1 MANYNLSARKKEGY
15 NFNDDRRSKLYN
27 YIAARDSEKET
38 EKPQAQPTVNE
49 EKEADFL
56 TRLLATG
63 GDLLGNVVT
72 GAAKGVEGI
81 VDFGIGTV
89 GAIGGLFDEGF
100 RDDAQKAIE
109 YDATHEWLGQHI
121 DRWTEDSFT
130 NDSEIGQI
138 VESVASGVGQ
148 MLPTVAITFAT
159 GGLAG
164 AAGASASAATAA
176 GQTAGLV
183 SMGVSAAGSG
193 TEEAYK
199 EGADYYK
206 GLGYGVVSGATE
218 VATEKLFGGLTK
230 GLTGKGVLDFGGEVA
245 DQGIKRI
252 LKGAAEEGAEEVI
265 SHYASPLAKTIY
277 KGKDALK
284 EYTDPEFHKEGGKA
298 FLAGAGT
305 GMVYGGT
312 VGKAV
317 NRAQGVNDDISAAV
331 EANEGIR
338 EKLITAQDNGSLTA
352 EAERDAAES
361 RIKNLQSI
369 EKTLQKADEETR
381 KTYIKNY
388 QLDNTFNED
397 GSLKPEIVVQEN
409 AKIEGRQTITNSA
422 EGENGTAE
430 QLDGRYYSVDL
441 RGKEQTVREDLAAM
455 SSESEVIK
463 PFTGELSENAQKNF
477 TKMKKALTTLNKHR
491 GESVSFVIVDA
502 NNKFNG
508 AERRGD
514 TIYIAADALERDAAA
529 SYFDEESREA
539 NYAGTMLH
547 EYGHTTE
554 GTEEHAALNS
564 FLAEDKELY
573 AGAVD
578 RVLGQEYG
586 ITDEEIRKITEKRRA
601 GGQLTNE
608 EQKKFDT
615 FYSEVGATMS
625 EQLLG
630 NERVIRKLVR
640 EGDPLVDRVISWAEN
655 VKKTLSGKGEKFTL
669 AEKRRMDKALK
680 LYLKAAETAGNRD
693 LVKRILALREEDEDD
708 AILTDESYTDK
719 NTENQP
725 SNDHKTENMK
735 VSDTKFSKK
744 DEARYTE
751 YDKPITLRDVEVLR
765 SIDGKSINTFDTK
778 EIELTQ
784 KWAHKFYKELG
795 VKSPFFRAWFG
806 EWRAYDKS
814 ERKIVSVPTID
825 ISQATLANG
834 NYSIKDTGWE
844 VYAGKTL
851 NDDTRHHSGGNRIN
865 VKALSTIEKILSN
878 AVLLDTVISNPDKN
892 KKSPNTAFLHKL
904 YTLIEYDGKTYI
916 AKITVEEY
924 YNQGKNNISRKAYNL
939 KAIKIEPAGGQ
950 FRINNSSSSVPVTDS
965 IYSISDLYEFVK
977 TYDKDFSPAPTV
989 SKVVLNEDG
998 TPKVFYHGTNTKFT
1012 IFESGHKRTRGRLNF
1027 GEGYYFAADKS
1038 YAENYIEKDG
1048 RIIEAYISLKK
1059 PYFVVGNQFTEWEI
1073 SDIRSKLPSED
1084 GSRLNYD
1091 NINSYLKK
1099 LRYDGVVGLDYSG
1112 TTKTVKSVVAFDSAQ
1127 IKSATDNIG
1136 TFSKY
1141 DNDIRYSYKA
1151 PAESKVYKQ
1160 IAEWE
1165 KLKVYEKADAEKML
1179 YTILSDVMTFSEDQ
1193 AAVMTLEGRK
1203 DAEQLLWAELN
1214 KAQSEK
1220 EMKEGAEKVA
1230 DFLIS
1235 RSVVKSWLNDPYE
1248 AEKINAAEEA
1258 LSNLKPYLH
1267 NLDLSRLKGE
1277 IKHKYDTKAKSVM
1290 LMWGTRRSGHG
1301 VDQIISELNSE
1312 MKGYGFPVDAN
1323 ANEAELFFAIHE
1335 GYTKAR
1341 KELNAAYENYRDR
1354 TLTAEERDKLKAEIS
1369 AKILDIY
1376 KTAGRESV
1384 LANATRIFK
1393 AELWKADQRVE
1404 YMKQYSVLVAKVD
1417 AFKQLTMGKFVNA
1430 NTYHPDL
1437 FNGSVEQLK
1446 RIVRGGMISVKST
1459 RDAVGKL
1466 AQWYRPDNPV
1476 VGEANYD
1483 ASISSKMGQVA
1494 DGGLSNYAGKKIDIK
1509 DLLEPYMHRI
1519 DLSGIKDQLREI
1531 YGEEMRSILATW
1543 NIKEGLEP
1551 VSLEEISSVLS
1562 KEGLD
1567 VYGDDFEL
1575 FCQMESMYRSGVG
1588 PFSAEDLK
1596 NLSDIVAY
1604 FTKFVKNFNKV
1615 WNGKRY
1621 VEAEPIAK
1629 KHIQTIRENTKI
1641 KLGAFDSLM
1650 FGRYGSTFFRPE
1662 TLARRLDMYGEG
1674 FYTDTLHEFRQGL
1687 IQANDYE
1694 HQMMEVV
1701 AEFDKKHKHY
1711 FSELAK
1717 RRIEFR
1723 GNKIPAD
1730 IAMSLYMTS
1739 KRRQAQAGLAQSGF
1753 KYNDGKDT
1761 VDVQGYMPQKTPG
1774 GVEIG
1779 AERMQKLLWDEFS
1792 TEDREFIKIAESL
1805 FNGMCKQLKHDTDM
1819 STKGYSNTVDGY
1831 YYPIKRAFVAK
1842 SVDSDFEDLMGRA
1855 SNKSFNKDTVIGA
1868 KGVLC
1873 IMPMTEVLGRH
1884 VRGVAQYASLATVV
1898 RNYDTLYNLD
1908 IGENANDP
1916 TSIAREGEKLWKE
1929 GGDYYKKLLADM
1941 QGIGEKQSAFL
1952 SVIRGSYATYQL
1964 GGNPKTWVT
1973 QLSSFFASTSM
1984 LRYDSVMK
1992 GMGINGADVDEYCV
2006 LAKLRNANNDAILAQ
2021 ANANKPGLL
2030 KKRTKIGEMSRK
2042 VSDTLMAPIGV
2053 VDRFVITKLFGACQA
2068 EIEARG
2074 GAKVGTKENKTE
2086 AGKLLEDVIIHT
2098 QQNSLATDRSAAMR
2112 SGELVKSLTMFS
2124 ADGMNVFG
2132 QVVDS
2137 MGEVTVLKA
2146 RLRNATDSKE
2156 KAALTEKL
2164 KAAEKKAVASVS
2176 SLVTSAVFMAMISL
2190 LFNFLYH
2197 RIDEEDDAGDI
2208 AGDIAANFV
2217 GNMLGGLPVIRDIY
2231 SYLSDGYEV
2240 QNYMYSVLNDTL
2252 DAASSAIDLAISA
2265 FFKDSYDSREA
2276 ARTVRKVVYSG
2287 GQLLGIPTR
2296 NLYNVTYSILGFIPS
2311 VKYGIDN
2318 MFYEQAYSSDLKKA
2332 VEAGDEGA
2340 IATITGIM
2348 TGERVGDIKDDKVR
2362 AELNDLTLK
2371 GYSVLPKAIADSVTV
2386 GEEKI
2391 ELTGK
2396 QKRQFKEIYSIA
2408 NDSVTELMALKQYKN
2423 ATDEIKAKAIKM
2435 IYDIYYQLAMD
2446 DVVGGTEASK
2456 NVLFAEAISVE
2467 KLAIIIAT
2475 CRSIEADKN
2484 KKGVTISGSK
2494 KKKIEKYIQSLN
2506 LTAVQKYMIMGYLGY
2521 KNTNGEASVK
2531 SYIGKLN
2538 LTKEEKAELLKYSGY
2553 N

>member
-1 MANYNLSARKKEGY
+1 MANYNLSARKKKGY

-27 YIAARDSEKET
+27 YIAARDSKKEDEQLSVQPTDSEKE
-38 EKPQAQPTVNE
+38 EKVIDENLIRGLKTV
-49 EKEADFL
+49 ADV
-56 TRLLATG
+56 A
-63 GDLLGNVVT
+63 GNFSV
-72 GAAKGVEGI
+72 GFGKGIEGI
-81 VDFGIGTV
+81 VDAVIGLGGAVGGI
-89 GAIGGLFDEGF
+89 FDEDI
-100 RDDAQKAIE
+100 RDGAQRLIAFDAAG
-109 YDATHEWLGQHI
+109 EWIGSEVE
-121 DRWTEDSFT
+121 RKTEGSFL
-130 NDSEIGQI
+130 NGNEIGEI
-138 VESVASGVGQ
+138 VESVASGLGQ
-148 MLPTVAITFAT
+148 MLPAVLVTIAT
-159 GGLAG
+159 GG
-164 AAGASASAATAA
+164 AGASAAVAQ
-176 GQTAGLV
+176 GAGLATT
-183 SMGVSAAGSG
+183 GVSAAGSG
-193 TEEAYK
+193 MEEAYK
-199 EGADYYK
+199 DGAGYYE
-206 GLGYGVVSGATE
+206 GLGYGVASGATE
-218 VATEKLFGGLTK
+218 VATEKLFGGLTSK
-230 GLTGKGVLDFGGEVA
+230 ITGKGILDVGGEVA
-245 DQGIKRI
+245 EQGLKRVV
-252 LKGAAEEGAEEVI
+252 KGALEEGVEEVA
-265 SHYASPLAKTIY
+265 SHAVNPLTKTIY

-284 EYTDPEFHKEGGKA
+284 EYADPEYYKEGGKA
-298 FLAGAGT
+298 FITGAGT

-312 VGKAV
+312 IGKAI
-317 NRAQGVNDDISAAV
+317 NKASGTNEDISASV
-331 EANEGIR
+331 ESIESIDER
-338 EKLITAQDNGSLTA
+338 LVKAQDGGNLTDDI
-352 EAERDAAES
+352 EKKAAES
-361 RIKNLQSI
+361 RLENLKNI
-369 EKTLQKADEETR
+369 EKSLQKASERIRER
-381 KTYIKNY
+381 YIRNY

-397 GSLKPEIVVQEN
+397 GSLKPEILAREDALINGVQTVANAGNDEN
-409 AKIEGRQTITNSA
+409 S
-422 EGENGTAE
+422 TAD
-430 QLDGRYYSVDL
+430 QLDRRYYSVNL
-441 RGKEQTVREDLAAM
+441 RGSEDTIRSDLADM
-455 SSESEVIK
+455 STDSETIK

-477 TKMKKALTTLNKHR
+477 IKMKKALTTLNKHR

-514 TIYIAADALERDAAA
+514 TIYIAADALEGDAAA
-529 SYFDEESREA
+529 SYLDEESLEA

-547 EYGHTTE
+547 EYGHTIE

-564 FLAEDKELY
+564 FLAEDEELY
-573 AGAVD
+573 ADAVN

-586 ITDEEIRKITEKRRA
+586 ITDEEIRRIIEKRSA
-601 GGQLTNE
+601 GDQLTPG
-608 EQKKFDT
+608 EQKKLNT

-680 LYLKAAETAGNRD
+680 LYLKAAEAAGNRD

-708 AILTDESYTDK
+708 AILTDESYTDE

-735 VSDTKFSKK
+735 VS
-744 DEARYTE
+744 
-751 YDKPITLRDVEVLR
+751 
-765 SIDGKSINTFDTK
+765 
-778 EIELTQ
+778 
-784 KWAHKFYKELG
+784 
-795 VKSPFFRAWFG
+795 
-806 EWRAYDKS
+806 
-814 ERKIVSVPTID
+814 
-825 ISQATLANG
+825 
-834 NYSIKDTGWE
+834 
-844 VYAGKTL
+844 
-851 NDDTRHHSGGNRIN
+851 
-865 VKALSTIEKILSN
+865 
-878 AVLLDTVISNPDKN
+878 
-892 KKSPNTAFLHKL
+892 
-904 YTLIEYDGKTYI
+904 
-916 AKITVEEY
+916 EE
-924 YNQGKNNISRKAYNL
+924 
-939 KAIKIEPAGGQ
+939 
-950 FRINNSSSSVPVTDS
+950 T
-965 IYSISDLYEFVK
+965 
-977 TYDKDFSPAPTV
+977 
-989 SKVVLNEDG
+989 
-998 TPKVFYHGTNTKFT
+998 
-1012 IFESGHKRTRGRLNF
+1012 
-1027 GEGYYFAADKS
+1027 
-1038 YAENYIEKDG
+1038 
-1048 RIIEAYISLKK
+1048 
-1059 PYFVVGNQFTEWEI
+1059 
-1073 SDIRSKLPSED
+1073 
-1084 GSRLNYD
+1084 
-1091 NINSYLKK
+1091 
-1099 LRYDGVVGLDYSG
+1099 
-1112 TTKTVKSVVAFDSAQ
+1112 
-1127 IKSATDNIG
+1127 
-1136 TFSKY
+1136 
-1141 DNDIRYSYKA
+1141 RYSYKA

-1193 AAVMTLEGRK
+1193 TAVMTLEGRK
-1203 DAEQLLWAELN
+1203 KAEQLLWAELN

-1220 EMKEGAEKVA
+1220 EMKKGADKVA

-1267 NLDLSRLKGE
+1267 NLDLSHLKGE

-1312 MKGYGFPVDAN
+1312 MKGYGFPVDAS
-1323 ANEAELFFAIHE
+1323 ANEADLFFAIHE
-1335 GYTKAR
+1335 AYTKAR

-1369 AKILDIY
+1369 AKILDTY

-1404 YMKQYSVLVAKVD
+1404 YMRQYSVLVAKVD

-1519 DLSGIKDQLREI
+1519 DLSGIKDRLREI

-1641 KLGAFDSLM
+1641 KLGAFDKLM

-1674 FYTDTLHEFRQGL
+1674 FYTETLHEFRQGL

-1694 HQMMEVV
+1694 HQMMEAV

-1739 KRRQAQAGLAQSGF
+1739 KRRQAQAGLARSGF

-1941 QGIGEKQSAFL
+1941 QGIGEKQSALL
-1952 SVIRGSYATYQL
+1952 SVIRGNYATYQL

-1984 LRYDSVMK
+1984 LKYGSVTR
-1992 GMGINGADVDEYCV
+1992 GMGINGSDVDEYCV

-2030 KKRTKIGEMSRK
+2030 KKRTKIGEISRK

-2098 QQNSLATDRSAAMR
+2098 QQNSLATERSAAMR
-2112 SGELVKSLTMFS
+2112 GGDLLKSLAMFS
-2124 ADGMNVFG
+2124 ADGMNVDG
-2132 QVVDS
+2132 QMIDAI
-2137 MGEVTVLKA
+2137 GEIFVLKA
-2146 RLRNATDSKE
+2146 RIKTASDKD
-2156 KAALTEKL
+2156 KAKL
-2164 KAAEKKAVASVS
+2164 ESQLKQAQKKATAAVS
-2176 SLVTSAVFMAMISL
+2176 SLVTSAVFMSCIGL

-2208 AGDIAANFV
+2208 ALDFTTDAI
-2217 GNMLGGLPVIRDIY
+2217 GNMLGGLPVLRDIY
-2231 SYLSDGYEV
+2231 SYFNDGYEV
-2240 QNYMYSVLNDTL
+2240 KNYLYSVINDTL
-2252 DAASSAIDLAISA
+2252 DAAASARDLAVSA
-2265 FFKDSYDSREA
+2265 FSDDFDSRKA
-2276 ARTVRKVVYSG
+2276 AQTARKVIYAG

-2386 GEEKI
+2386 GEETV
-2391 ELTGK
+2391 ELTNT
-2396 QKRQFKEIYSIA
+2396 QKKQFKEIYSIA

-2446 DVVGGTEASK
+2446 DVVGGTEANK

-2521 KNTNGEASVK
+2521 KNTNGETSVK

-2553 N
+2553 

>member
-1 MANYNLSARKKEGY
+1 MANYNLSARKKKGY

-27 YIAARDSEKET
+27 YIAARDSEKED
-38 EKPQAQPTVNE
+38 EQPRVQPAVNE
-49 EKEADFL
+49 EKEADFF

-81 VDFGIGTV
+81 ADAVIGV
-89 GAIGGLFDEGF
+89 GGAIGGLFDEGI

-148 MLPTVAITFAT
+148 MLPTVAITLAT
-159 GGLAG
+159 GGL
-164 AAGASASAATAA
+164 GASATVAQGVGLAAT
-176 GQTAGLV
+176 
-183 SMGVSAAGSG
+183 GVSAAGSA
-193 TEEAYK
+193 TEEAYND
-199 EGADYYK
+199 GADYYK
-206 GLGYGVVSGATE
+206 GLYYGVASGAVE
-218 VATEKLFGGLTK
+218 AGTEKLFGGLTK
-230 GLTGKGVLDFGGEVA
+230 GITGKGVLDFGGEVA

-305 GMVYGGT
+305 GLVYGGT
-312 VGKAV
+312 IGKAI
-317 NRAQGVNDDISAAV
+317 NKASGTNEDISASV
-331 EANEGIR
+331 ESIESIDER
-338 EKLITAQDNGSLTA
+338 LVKAQDGGNLTDDI
-352 EAERDAAES
+352 EKKAAES
-361 RIKNLQSI
+361 RLENLKNI
-369 EKTLQKADEETR
+369 EKSLQKASERIRER
-381 KTYIKNY
+381 YIRNY

-397 GSLKPEIVVQEN
+397 GSLKPEILAREDALINGVQTAANAGNDEN
-409 AKIEGRQTITNSA
+409 N
-422 EGENGTAE
+422 TAD
-430 QLDGRYYSVDL
+430 QLDRRYYSVNL
-441 RGKEQTVREDLAAM
+441 RGSEDTIRSDLADM
-455 SSESEVIK
+455 STDSETIK
-463 PFTGELSENAQKNF
+463 PFTGELSAGAQKNF
-477 TKMKKALTTLNKHR
+477 IKMKKALTTLNKHR

-529 SYFDEESREA
+529 SYLDEESLEA

-554 GTEEHAALNS
+554 GTEEHAALTS
-564 FLAEDKELY
+564 FLAEDEELY
-573 AGAVD
+573 ADAVN

-586 ITDEEIRKITEKRRA
+586 VTDEEIRRIVEKRSA
-601 GGQLTNE
+601 GDQLTPG
-608 EQKKFDT
+608 EQKKLNT

-655 VKKTLSGKGEKFTL
+655 VKKTLSGKVEKFTL

-680 LYLKAAETAGNRD
+680 LYLKAAEAAGNRD

-708 AILTDESYTDK
+708 VISTDESYSDE

-735 VSDTKFSKK
+735 VSEGEVNFSLKGTNKDGIEVYETSEAVLNLPWKERKKLYLFYIEKNYIGRTAKFIRNGHVYYAEFDRKNASKAVYGDRRSDNKGRDALINTGADGSIFELVENTKYSGSGKDTKNHTSTDYFDYFIKTVQIDNSVFDLLADVKRQYYKDDGFVYTIRLVENKKIKASPIRRGQALLNHSDNALIENTSVNESVSDNSITDSAEKVNSETKFSLKNTQINALKK
-744 DEARYTE
+744 RGVDGDRLLDAIDLADDILAVNGEITE
-751 YDKPITLRDVEVLR
+751 DAKAVLYHATSEENAKKINATGKMYGKEDNLFFSTKNDGEILGYGNAVVRVEIPLE
-765 SIDGKSINTFDTK
+765 K
-778 EIELTQ
+778 L
-784 KWAHKFYKELG
+784 
-795 VKSPFFRAWFG
+795 
-806 EWRAYDKS
+806 
-814 ERKIVSVPTID
+814 
-825 ISQATLANG
+825 
-834 NYSIKDTGWE
+834 
-844 VYAGKTL
+844 TL
-851 NDDTRHHSGGNRIN
+851 ND
-865 VKALSTIEKILSN
+865 VF
-878 AVLLDTVISNPDKN
+878 DKEVHL
-892 KKSPNTAFLHKL
+892 TM
-904 YTLIEYDGKTYI
+904 
-916 AKITVEEY
+916 
-924 YNQGKNNISRKAYNL
+924 
-939 KAIKIEPAGGQ
+939 
-950 FRINNSSSSVPVTDS
+950 SV
-965 IYSISDLYEFVK
+965 
-977 TYDKDFSPAPTV
+977 
-989 SKVVLNEDG
+989 
-998 TPKVFYHGTNTKFT
+998 
-1012 IFESGHKRTRGRLNF
+1012 
-1027 GEGYYFAADKS
+1027 
-1038 YAENYIEKDG
+1038 
-1048 RIIEAYISLKK
+1048 K
-1059 PYFVVGNQFTEWEI
+1059 PYQMTN
-1073 SDIRSKLPSED
+1073 IR
-1084 GSRLNYD
+1084 
-1091 NINSYLKK
+1091 
-1099 LRYDGVVGLDYSG
+1099 
-1112 TTKTVKSVVAFDSAQ
+1112 F
-1127 IKSATDNIG
+1127 
-1136 TFSKY
+1136 
-1141 DNDIRYSYKA
+1141 SYKV
-1151 PAESKVYKQ
+1151 PAESKVYKR

-1220 EMKEGAEKVA
+1220 EMKEGAKKVA

-1323 ANEAELFFAIHE
+1323 ANEADLFFAIHE
-1335 GYTKAR
+1335 AYTKAR
-1341 KELNAAYENYRDR
+1341 KELNAAYESYRDR
-1354 TLTAEERDKLKAEIS
+1354 TLTADERDKLKAEIS
-1369 AKILDIY
+1369 AKILDTY

-1404 YMKQYSVLVAKVD
+1404 YMKQYSVLISKVD
-1417 AFKQLTMGKFVNA
+1417 AFRELVLGKFVNA
-1430 NTYHPDL
+1430 NTYRPDL
-1437 FNGSVEQLK
+1437 FTGSIDKLK
-1446 RIVRGGMISVKST
+1446 KIVRGGLISVKST
-1459 RDAVGKL
+1459 RSAISDL
-1466 AQWYRPDNPV
+1466 AQWYDVNNLV
-1476 VGEANYD
+1476 IGDENYD
-1483 ASISSKMGQVA
+1483 ASIKEKMVRVA
-1494 DGGLSNYAGKKIDIK
+1494 DRGLSNYAGKRVDVRGI
-1509 DLLEPYMHRI
+1509 LEPFMHRI
-1519 DLSGIKDQLREI
+1519 DLTGIKDELREL

-1543 NIKEGLEP
+1543 NLKADMEPVTLKEIADALEKEG
-1551 VSLEEISSVLS
+1551 ISINGSEL
-1562 KEGLD
+1562 
-1567 VYGDDFEL
+1567 EL
-1575 FCQMESMYRSGVG
+1575 FIQISEMYRDQVG
-1588 PFSAEDLK
+1588 PFTAEDLK
-1596 NLSDIVAY
+1596 DLADIVAY

-1621 VEAEPIAK
+1621 VDAEPIAK
-1629 KHIQTIRENTKI
+1629 KHVNIIRKNKTIKI
-1641 KLGAFDSLM
+1641 GWFNNLV
-1650 FGRYGSTFFRPE
+1650 FGRYGKTFFRPE
-1662 TLARRLDMYGEG
+1662 TLARRMDLYEDG
-1674 FYTDTLHEFRQGL
+1674 FYTQTLHEFRQGL

-1694 HQMMEVV
+1694 YEMMKAV
-1701 AEFDKKHKHY
+1701 AEFDKKHKGY
-1711 FSELAK
+1711 FSDLAK

-1730 IAMSLYMTS
+1730 IALSLYMTS
-1739 KRRQAQAGLAQSGF
+1739 KRQQAQAGLAQSGF

-1792 TEDREFIKIAESL
+1792 TEDREFIGIAEEI
-1805 FNGMCKQLKHDTDM
+1805 FNGKCKQLKHDTDM

-1855 SNKSFNKDTVIGA
+1855 TNKSFNKDTVIGA

-1873 IMPMTEVLGRH
+1873 IMPLTEVLGRH

-1916 TSIAREGEKLWKE
+1916 TSIAREGEKIWKE
-1929 GGDYYKKLLADM
+1929 GGDYFKKLLADM
-1941 QGIGEKQSAFL
+1941 QGIGERQSAFL

-1973 QLSSFFASTSM
+1973 QLSSFFASTSL
-1984 LRYDSVMK
+1984 LRYDSVVK
-1992 GMGINGADVDEYCV
+1992 GIGIDGGDVDEYCV
-2006 LAKLRNANNDAILAQ
+2006 LAKLRNANNDAVLAQ

-2030 KKRTKIGEMSRK
+2030 AKRTKVGEMSKK
-2042 VSDTLMAPIGV
+2042 VSDALMTPIGV
-2053 VDRFVITKLFGACQA
+2053 VDRFVVTKLFGACQA

-2074 GAKVGTKENKTE
+2074 GAKIGTKENKTE
-2086 AGKLLEDVIIHT
+2086 AGKLLEEVIIYT
-2098 QQNSLATDRSAAMR
+2098 QQNSLATERSAAMR
-2112 SGELVKSLTMFS
+2112 GGDLLKSLTMFS

-2146 RLRNATDSKE
+2146 RLRDTTDSKE

-2164 KAAEKKAVASVS
+2164 KAAEKKAAASVS

-2318 MFYEQAYSSDLKKA
+2318 MFYEQAYTSDLKKA
-2332 VEAGDEGA
+2332 IEAGDEGA

-2386 GEEKI
+2386 SEEKI

-2408 NDSVTELMALKQYKN
+2408 NDSFTELMALKQYKN

-2521 KNTNGEASVK
+2521 KNTNGETSVK

-2538 LTKEEKAELLKYSGY
+2538 LTKEEKTELLKYSGY
-2553 N
+2553 GN

>member
-159 GGLAG
+159 GGLG
-164 AAGASASAATAA
+164 APTAVA
-176 GQTAGLV
+176 QGVGLA

-305 GMVYGGT
+305 GLVYGGT
-312 VGKAV
+312 IGKAV

-397 GSLKPEIVVQEN
+397 GSLKPEIVAQEN

-422 EGENGTAE
+422 EGENSTAD

-514 TIYIAADALERDAAA
+514 TIYIAADALERDAGTSYLDEA
-529 SYFDEESREA
+529 SKSGNF
-539 NYAGTMLH
+539 AGTMLH

-564 FLAEDKELY
+564 FLAEDEELY

-586 ITDEEIRKITEKRRA
+586 ITDEEIRRIVEKRSA
-601 GGQLTNE
+601 GDQLTPG
-608 EQKKFDT
+608 EQKKLNT

-680 LYLKAAETAGNRD
+680 LYLKAAEAAGNRD
-693 LVKRILALREEDEDD
+693 LVKRILALREEDEENNSAENEHLNTLSAKNQQKESLTNINQGNMHVSSFSHDFADSTFNSFGITNPSDYIHVQRKVFDTLLNEGFFTNTETRSRTDINAESGMVIETNKSGIFETFSLNNYGRLGKFKKIAKLATIRNLPD
-708 AILTDESYTDK
+708 AIKYGHIVMDNADNIHDSTDNNKKFAYIEYA
-719 NTENQP
+719 TEV
-725 SNDHKTENMK
+725 D
-735 VSDTKFSKK
+735 D
-744 DEARYTE
+744 
-751 YDKPITLRDVEVLR
+751 
-765 SIDGKSINTFDTK
+765 K
-778 EIELTQ
+778 EIIL
-784 KWAHKFYKELG
+784 K
-795 VKSPFFRAWFG
+795 
-806 EWRAYDKS
+806 
-814 ERKIVSVPTID
+814 
-825 ISQATLANG
+825 LA
-834 NYSIKDTGWE
+834 I
-844 VYAGKTL
+844 
-851 NDDTRHHSGGNRIN
+851 
-865 VKALSTIEKILSN
+865 
-878 AVLLDTVISNPDKN
+878 
-892 KKSPNTAFLHKL
+892 KKSP
-904 YTLIEYDGKTYI
+904 
-916 AKITVEEY
+916 
-924 YNQGKNNISRKAYNL
+924 QKNK
-939 KAIKIEPAGGQ
+939 
-950 FRINNSSSSVPVTDS
+950 FWVHS
-965 IYSISDLYEFVK
+965 IYTIENVSD
-977 TYDKDFSPAPTV
+977 SPASTNNGTEAGHITAD
-989 SKVVLNEDG
+989 SKEIIPQDFNSVNSE
-998 TPKVFYHGTNTKFT
+998 TKF
-1012 IFESGHKRTRGRLNF
+1012 
-1027 GEGYYFAADKS
+1027 
-1038 YAENYIEKDG
+1038 
-1048 RIIEAYISLKK
+1048 
-1059 PYFVVGNQFTEWEI
+1059 
-1073 SDIRSKLPSED
+1073 
-1084 GSRLNYD
+1084 
-1091 NINSYLKK
+1091 
-1099 LRYDGVVGLDYSG
+1099 
-1112 TTKTVKSVVAFDSAQ
+1112 
-1127 IKSATDNIG
+1127 
-1136 TFSKY
+1136 
-1141 DNDIRYSYKA
+1141 SYKA

-1193 AAVMTLEGRK
+1193 AAVMTLEDRK

-1323 ANEAELFFAIHE
+1323 ANEADLFFAIHE
-1335 GYTKAR
+1335 AYTKAR

-1369 AKILDIY
+1369 AKILGTY

-1404 YMKQYSVLVAKVD
+1404 YMKQYGVLVAKVD

-1694 HQMMEVV
+1694 HQMMEAV

-1792 TEDREFIKIAESL
+1792 SEDREFIKIAESL

-1916 TSIAREGEKLWKE
+1916 TSIAREGEKLWKD

-1941 QGIGEKQSAFL
+1941 QGIGEKQSALL

-1984 LRYDSVMK
+1984 LKYGSVTR
-1992 GMGINGADVDEYCV
+1992 GMGIDGSDVDDYCV

-2112 SGELVKSLTMFS
+2112 SSELVKSLTMFS
-2124 ADGMNVFG
+2124 ADGMNVAG
-2132 QVVDS
+2132 QVIDAIGEIS
-2137 MGEVTVLKA
+2137 MLKA
-2146 RLRNATDSKE
+2146 RIKTASDKD
-2156 KAALTEKL
+2156 KAKL
-2164 KAAEKKAVASVS
+2164 ESQLKQAQKKATAAVS
-2176 SLVTSAVFMAMISL
+2176 SLVTSAVFMSCIGL

-2197 RIDEEDDAGDI
+2197 RIDDEDDAGDI
-2208 AGDIAANFV
+2208 ALDFTTDAI
-2217 GNMLGGLPVIRDIY
+2217 GNMLGGLPVMRDIY
-2231 SYLSDGYEV
+2231 SYFNDGYEV
-2240 QNYMYSVLNDTL
+2240 KNYLYSVINDTL
-2252 DAASSAIDLAISA
+2252 DAATSARDLAVSA
-2265 FFKDSYDSREA
+2265 FSDDFDSRKA
-2276 ARTVRKVVYSG
+2276 AQTARKVIYAG